1 MTDLALL
8 DGVRVLEF
16 ATGVA
21 GPYAGKLFADYGA
34 DVVKVE
40 PLEGDEARRW
50 SPFLAPATGP
60 GDERTFSPPQY
71 Q

>member
-1 MTDLALL
+1 MTGVALL
-8 DGVRVLEF
+8 DGVRVLEL

-40 PLEGDEARRW
+40 PLAAEGHLCQDYLDREGNQ
-50 SPFLAPATGP
+50 L
-60 GDERTFSPPQY
+60 
-71 Q
+71 